1 MVNLNA
7 TLPFL
12 SPVSSTID
20 QVFGIISLLVGG
32 IFGIYLIT
40 LVVRIL
46 FFRKVYKSVDEVK
59 ISIKR
64 VEGKID
70 ILLKKKK

>member
-40 LVVRIL
+40 LLVKIV

-59 ISIKR
+59 ISMKR
-64 VEGKID
+64 MEGKID
-70 ILLKKKK
+70 KLLKEKK

>member
-40 LVVRIL
+40 LVVRIV